1 MKIAVS
7 WDVTLYVSGDTYK
20 YFGGTSCLSLQV
32 NRVADV
38 AGSCST
44 LIRMY

>member
-1 MKIAVS
+1 MKTAVS
-7 WDVTLYVSGDTYK
+7 WDVPSYNSGDIHK

-32 NRVADV
+32 SRVTDV

-44 LIRMY
+44 LILIY